1 MQFTYFASMIIA
13 ADLGN
18 TALKLAVF
26 DDNKLIVS
34 QKFGYSDKND
44 IENFFQIYSAD
55 QLVFSSVT
63 DIPDYFKLIINSIGR
78 NLQVNSLT
86 PLPIVNSYGTPNT
99 LGTDRIAN
107 AVGAAALY
115 PGKPVLSIDCGT
127 CLKFDFYNPRSG
139 YEGGAISPGLTM
151 RFKAL
156 HEFTARLP
164 LVTYRA
170 DTPLIGKN
178 TEESILSGVVH
189 GMLAEINGIVA
200 QYSDRFPDLV
210 CVITGGDYLHFYNS
224 LKTFIF
230 AAPDLT
236 LIGLREI
243 LRYNQ

>member
-1 MQFTYFASMIIA
+1 MIIA

-26 DDNKLIVS
+26 DDNELIVS
-34 QKFGYSDKND
+34 KKFEYSMQND
-44 IENFFQIYSAD
+44 IENFFQSNSVD
-55 QLVFSSVT
+55 QLVYSTVRVVPEHFQS
-63 DIPDYFKLIINSIGR
+63 IINSINR
-78 NLQVNSLT
+78 SLEVNSST
-86 PLPIVNSYGTPNT
+86 PLPLKNNYGTPQT

-107 AVGAAALY
+107 AVAAATLY
-115 PGKPVLSIDCGT
+115 PGKPVLAIDCGT
-127 CLKFDFYNPRSG
+127 CLKFDFVHPETG

-156 HEFTARLP
+156 HDNTARLP
-164 LVTYRA
+164 LVAYREGV
-170 DTPLIGKN
+170 PLIGKN
-178 TEESILSGVVH
+178 TEESILSGVIQ
-189 GMLAEINGIVA
+189 GMLAEIKGISA
-200 QYSDRFPDLV
+200 QYSDQFPDLI

-236 LIGLREI
+236 LTGLREI